1 MTIAKDFASKFS
13 VAFVA
18 IAMLLTLVAPA
29 ANAQESSED
38 LQKTIADLLAQV
50 AELEGKMGDE
60 ADDSSMSCE
69 SIPAPLT
76 MGAENASVKM
86 LQERLIADG
95 EAIAAGAT
103 GYFGA
108 QTKAALASW
117 QSKNNVAPAAGYYGP
132 VTKAAMDASCTPADE
147 DEDMDE
153 DDEDMS
159 GDLSGEGTLDMFEI
173 DDAAD
178 DSIEEGSEEAE
189 IAELSIEATDGDI
202 EIDRLDIALV
212 GVNTP
217 TESDPW
223 EVFETVSLWVDG
235 DMIAE
240 MTADDEDEYLDE
252 DDGTI
257 RFSGLDLVA
266 MEDEEVE
273 VVIAATVQGDVDG
286 AGTDA
291 DWTVS
296 VEEVRYFD
304 ADGVA
309 DDDST
314 TDELGDTAAFE
325 IVAEGEGDEL
335 TVRTSSEDPSAT
347 TIQLEDD
354 KKTDYTT
361 VFAFRLDAS
370 DSDGD
375 VEVNEIRVDVA
386 ATEDGATGTSTTN
399 LISDAQLVIDGEI
412 YDDVTITHGTTGNFV
427 FDIDGDVVIDAEG
440 EVTVEFQTEFKALA
454 TRFEGATIEASAA
467 GSNVDA
473 EGADDIVVDGSATG
487 DEHTLR
493 TSGAILETT
502 DTTET
507 SKANTDGTT
516 ADDEGI
522 FKIEFDVTAFENDLY
537 IDDTA
542 TRGTVES
549 NTGLNFL
556 MTIGGTATTAG
567 TAVATVDSDAQLD
580 GGRYLVEEGSTE
592 SFTLTVEFD
601 PNVTGSYKL
610 QLYSV
615 NFNDTNADADTQQR
629 ALPVEDYETG
639 SLTI

>member
-1 MTIAKDFASKFS
+1 MTTIAKDFASKFA

-18 IAMLLTLVAPA
+18 IAMLFTMVAPA
-29 ANAQESSED
+29 VNAQESSED

-50 AELEGKMGDE
+50 AELEGKMGGE
-60 ADDSSMSCE
+60 KAASSASCE
-69 SIPAPLT
+69 AIAAPLT
-76 MGAENASVKM
+76 MGSTGANVTA
-86 LQERLIADG
+86 LQNRLIADG

-117 QSKNNVAPAAGYYGP
+117 QTKNSVSPAVGYYGP
-132 VTKAAMDASCTPADE
+132 LTAAAMAASCDEDATDE
-147 DEDMDE
+147 DEDE
-153 DDEDMS
+153 DDSSSDE
-159 GDLSGEGTLDMFEI
+159 LSGEGSLDVFEI
-173 DDAAD
+173 DDASD
-178 DSIEEGSEEAE
+178 DSVEEGAEDAE

-202 EIDRLDIALV
+202 EIARMDIALV

-223 EVFETVSLWVDG
+223 EVFESVSLWVDG
-235 DMIAE
+235 DMVAE

-257 RFSGLDLVA
+257 RFSGIDLVA
-266 MEDEEVE
+266 KEDEEVE
-273 VVIAATVQGDVDG
+273 VVVAATIQGDVDG

-296 VEEVRYFD
+296 VEGVRYFD

-314 TDELGDTAAFE
+314 TDEIGDTASFE

-335 TVRTSSEDPSAT
+335 TVRTSSEDPTAT

-354 KKTDYTT
+354 EKTDYTT
-361 VFAFRLDAS
+361 VFAFKLDAS

-375 VEVNEIRVDVA
+375 VEVNEVRVDVA
-386 ATEDGATGTSTTN
+386 ATQDGTTGTSTTN
-399 LISDAQLVIDGEI
+399 LISDAQLVVDGEVF
-412 YDDVTITHGTTGNFV
+412 DDVTITHGVNGQFL
-427 FDIDGDVVIDAEG
+427 FDIDGDLVIDAG
-440 EVTVEFQTEFKALA
+440 EEATVEFQVEFKALA
-454 TRFEGATIEASAA
+454 AAFEGATIEASAA

-493 TSGAILETT
+493 TAGAILETT
-502 DTTET
+502 DTSEV
-507 SKANTDGTT
+507 SKANTDSTT
-516 ADDEGI
+516 ADDEGVYT
-522 FKIEFDVTAFENDLY
+522 IEFEVTAFEDDLY

-556 MTIGGTATTAG
+556 LTVGGTATTAG
-567 TAVATVDSDAQLD
+567 TAVATVDSSAELD

-592 SFTLTVEFD
+592 TFTLTVEFD

-610 QLYSV
+610 RLYSV
-615 NFNDTNADADTQQR
+615 NFNDTNADADTQQL
-629 ALPVEDYETG
+629 ALPEEDFETS